1 MILLI
6 SAVLRAHLL
15 LFISGIFHGSFSTV
29 LFFFLVLFFLALSV

>member
-6 SAVLRAHLL
+6 SAVLRANLF

-29 LFFFLVLFFLALSV
+29 LFFFLVLLFLALTE